1 MGDIHR
7 GGLGQERSPTLTNRE
22 DESLSS
28 DIALKGE
35 RRFRLSPA
43 GRTWLLL
50 SPALVVIVV
59 LFLGG
64 VFFGV
69 IQSLNFLPLIGQ
81 YTLNLDAYAQMLN
94 DPAFGPALVLSF
106 WIAFAATVISAVL
119 AIAVAMYLRQT
130 SVGKRIGTYLFQLNL
145 AIPHIVGAVAMLALL
160 SQSGMLSRITNAI
173 GLTDGISGFPV
184 LTNDRAGI
192 SIIAEYVWKEV
203 PFIGVVVLAALA
215 GGTRD
220 HEDLARTLGA
230 GPWQRFRFV
239 TLPHIV
245 PGVLATSIIVF
256 AFSFGAYEVPFLLGQ
271 PYPATL
277 SVLAYLKYTD
287 VDLAARS
294 EAQAINIFIAS
305 IVTVLAIAYLWLSDR
320 YVRAE
325 R

>member
-1 MGDIHR
+1 MT
-7 GGLGQERSPTLTNRE
+7 TLART
-22 DESLSS
+22 
-28 DIALKGE
+28 GE

-50 SPALVVIVV
+50 SPALLVIVV

-69 IQSLNFLPLIGQ
+69 IQSLNYLPLIGQ
-81 YTLNLDAYAQMLN
+81 FDLNLNAYGQMFS
-94 DPAFGPALVLSF
+94 DPAFMPSLALSA
-106 WIAFAATVISAVL
+106 WIAFTATIVSAVL
-119 AIAVAMYLRQT
+119 AVAVSLFLRQT
-130 SVGKRIGTYLFQLNL
+130 SVGRRLGTYLFQLNL

-160 SQSGMLSRITNAI
+160 SQSGLLSRLTNVV
-173 GLTDGISGFPV
+173 GLTHGTAGFPA
-184 LTNDRAGI
+184 LTNDRWGV

-220 HEDLARTLGA
+220 YEDLARTLGA
-230 GPWQRFRFV
+230 GRWQRFRYV
-239 TLPHIV
+239 ILPHII
-245 PGVLATSIIVF
+245 PGVLSTSIIVF

-277 SVLAYLKYTD
+277 SVLAYLNYTD

-294 EAQAINIFIAS
+294 EAQAINVVIAT
-305 IVTVLAIAYLWLSDR
+305 IVTLLAVAYLGLSSR
-320 YVRAE
+320 LVRSE